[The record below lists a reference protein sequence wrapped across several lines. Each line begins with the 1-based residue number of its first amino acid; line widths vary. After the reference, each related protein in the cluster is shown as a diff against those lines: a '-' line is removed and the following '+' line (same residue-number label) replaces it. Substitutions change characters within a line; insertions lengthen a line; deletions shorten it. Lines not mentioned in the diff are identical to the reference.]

1 MSSGIIRRAV
11 LGAAL
16 VAGVVLA
23 GVRPVLAQELQALAR
38 VDGARST
45 IEDAS
50 GDTVNLRLHL
60 SQPVPYRI
68 FALDNPP
75 RIVMDFKEIDWSGF
89 EAGKVDQ
96 SDVVK
101 GLRFGIFRPG
111 WSRLVLD
118 LAYPIL
124 PQKAEMRVNDVRGTA
139 VLEVSMASAGQEEFA
154 LKSAEREEDGWA
166 LPKPTEAGKSKQRQL
181 GDRPVVVV
189 IDPGHGGVDGGAERD
204 GYEEKDLVLQ
214 FARELQEALIRTGRF
229 QAKLTRTEDVF
240 LSLPDRISVARALDA
255 DVFLSIHADA
265 LAEGSATGTTVY
277 TLSSKASSTM
287 AAQLAEQHDRSDLLA
302 GVDLSN
308 QDDQIAAVLMDM
320 AQRETGVRSD
330 MLAEMLVNGIAKSVG
345 RIRKRPHLSAGFTV
359 LKAPDIPSVL
369 VELGFM
375 SNKSDLNNL
384 LTKRWRTQVISG
396 VINALDEWTVED
408 AAQARLLRQ

>member
-1 MSSGIIRRAV
+1 MSSGFLKQA
-11 LGAAL
+11 
-16 VAGVVLA
+16 VAGVALFASVVLA
-23 GVRPVLAQELQALAR
+23 GGHPVQAQDLQALAR
-38 VDGARST
+38 VDSARST
-45 IEDAS
+45 IEDSS
-50 GDTVNLRLHL
+50 GDTVNLRLQL
-60 SQPVPYRI
+60 SQPVPYRV
-68 FALDNPP
+68 FALNDPP
-75 RIVMDFKEIDWSGF
+75 RIVFDFKEVDWSGF
-89 EAGKVDQ
+89 EPGKVDQ

-124 PQKAEMRVNDVRGTA
+124 PQKAEMRVNEVRGTA
-139 VLEVSMASAGQEEFA
+139 VLDVRMASASREEFA
-154 LKSAEREEDGWA
+154 LESSEREEDGWA
-166 LPKPTEAGKSKQRQL
+166 LPKPTEAGKPKQRQL

-240 LSLPDRISVARALDA
+240 LSLPDRISVARALEA

-277 TLSSKASSTM
+277 TLSAKASSTM

-302 GVDLSN
+302 GVDLSE

-384 LTKRWRTQVISG
+384 LTKRWRAQVIAG
-396 VINALDEWTVED
+396 ILNALDAWTLED
-408 AAQARLLRQ
+408 AAQGRLLRQ